1 TLETIYGIEGDYDAG
16 TVQPAE
22 AAKQL
27 ERAGIQALIYTTP
40 SHRPDASRWR
50 VLCPLSRPIP
60 AIERHALVARLNGAL
75 GGILARES
83 FTASQAFYVGA
94 VQGGEPVRCWGVA
107 GGTIDLVQG
116 IAPAGPPLGGSGQR
130 AGIER

>member
-1 TLETIYGIEGDYDAG
+1 FARNNAPAGQRQEMVWPDLCEWIEGGTPLAPTKDELPLIKLGTFTGDYRSDATLETIYGIEGDYDAG

-60 AIERHALVARLNGAL
+60 AIERHA
-75 GGILARES
+75 
-83 FTASQAFYVGA
+83 
-94 VQGGEPVRCWGVA
+94 
-107 GGTIDLVQG
+107 
-116 IAPAGPPLGGSGQR
+116 
-130 AGIER
+130 